1 MSSEQTANILT
12 ECIERQGMMAVAD
25 NLSSHFPETAIVT
38 VVVVCCFVATK
49 STYEYIKKRNRKLDL
64 IIVGSGPIGLTTAII
79 AAQHSRISK
88 ITLYESKPKQN
99 LFLRPQQISLDKR
112 SIHFLKSLMIDF
124 NAIEGCWQND
134 RFYTRVGTFQE
145 HLLEILKKLDA
156 NLEIKFGCKFTGEI
170 MRSISK
176 NQNKKLGMIVVC
188 DGVRGDTAS
197 LLGLS
202 DEYILCSCNAYGA
215 MASLDR
221 MYHKHVAVP
230 ETSKHNFKLDLSA
243 FGSEYRQ
250 PELSKPTF
258 RFKIFGTY
266 RHRYLTLS
274 CPKNGSNV
282 LRQLRITSDSSV
294 IRHIFQESF
303 NSYRTKHEKKISDME
318 AISMH
323 CSRRMT
329 EIKLSYRRENV
340 ALIED
345 ENLIVSVEGDAT
357 RTINFHTGFEVNMG
371 FRGLESI
378 HQFITDI
385 TMANKKDLLI
395 ETLTQ
400 KVRHSQKVVDEFLRN
415 GLSIPIH
422 G

>member
-1 MSSEQTANILT
+1 MTSENTILT
-12 ECIERQGMMAVAD
+12 ECVQRTAMVRGAD
-25 NLSSHFPETAIVT
+25 DLSSHIPSTAFVTIIIVSF
-38 VVVVCCFVATK
+38 FVFTK
-49 STYEYIKKRNRKLDL
+49 SIYEYIKKRRTKLNL

-79 AAQHSRISK
+79 AAQNKRISR
-88 ITLYESKPKQN
+88 ITLYESKPRQN
-99 LFLRPQQISLDKR
+99 LFVRPQQIALDRR
-112 SIHFLKSLMIDF
+112 SIHFLKSLKIDF
-124 NAIEGCWQND
+124 NAIEGCWEND
-134 RFYTRVGTFQE
+134 RFFTRVGTFQE

-156 NLEIKFGCKFTGEI
+156 DLEIKFGCKFTEDI
-170 MRSISK
+170 MRNVCKNEKTKIS
-176 NQNKKLGMIVVC
+176 LMVVC

-221 MYHKHVAVP
+221 MYHKHVAVA
-230 ETSKHNFKLDLSA
+230 ETTRNNMKLDLSA

-250 PELSKPTF
+250 PELTKPTF
-258 RFKIFGTY
+258 KFKIFGTY
-266 RHRYLTLS
+266 RYRYLTLS

-303 NSYRTKHEKKISDME
+303 NSYRTKREKKISDAE

-345 ENLIVSVEGDAT
+345 ENIIVSVEGDAT
-357 RTINFHTGFEVNMG
+357 RTTNFHTGSEVNMG

-378 HQFITDI
+378 HQFIIDI
-385 TMANKKDLLI
+385 AMADKRDLLI

-415 GLSIPIH
+415 GLTIQVH
-422 G
+422 